1 MNVTDAL
8 KSRHTVRAFTPEP
21 VDKGTLLEIL
31 EAANATPSWA
41 NTQPWEV
48 YLAAGEPLQR
58 LRSACIE
65 SFNSNQPPQQDLARP
80 EKWPPQIEERM
91 HELGKKRFEL
101 LGISR
106 EDDEAR
112 RTMSAGG
119 IGFFAAPA
127 VVFICMDRSLG
138 QWSVFDLGM
147 LSQSIML
154 AATERSIGSAI
165 AYAFVAYPQ
174 LIRAE
179 LDIPDEFSVVIG
191 IALGHKDTGHV
202 ENQFRSPR
210 RPLTEVVRE
219 AGL

>member
-1 MNVTDAL
+1 MNVTEAL
-8 KSRHTVRAFTPEP
+8 KLRHTGRAFTPEP
-21 VDKGTLLEIL
+21 VDKETLLEIL

-41 NTQPWEV
+41 NTQPWEI

-58 LRSACIE
+58 LRAACLA
-65 SFNSNQPPQQDLARP
+65 SFNGNQPPQQDLARP
-80 EKWPPQIEERM
+80 GKWPPQIEERM
-91 HELGKKRFEL
+91 HELGKKRFES
-101 LGISR
+101 LGIRR

-112 RTMSAGG
+112 RAMSANG
-119 IGFFAAPA
+119 IGFFGAPA
-127 VVFICMDRSLG
+127 VVFICMDRSLS

-154 AATERSIGSAI
+154 AATERSIGSAV

-179 LDIPDEFSVVIG
+179 LDVPNEFSVVIG
-191 IALGHKDTGHV
+191 IALGHEDAEHV
-202 ENQFRSPR
+202 QNRFRAPR
-210 RPLTEVVRE
+210 RPLTEVVRV